1 MEKTLRKDERTQ
13 FVDFEE
19 SVGYI
24 FIFQINFFCDNRH
37 FCVNIHVFSTATFVV
52 YTFMYHMTF

>member
-1 MEKTLRKDERTQ
+1 MFF
-13 FVDFEE
+13 FVVVYFEE

-37 FCVNIHVFSTATFVV
+37 FCVNIHVYFHSNTVL
-52 YTFMYHMTF
+52 YTFILYIT